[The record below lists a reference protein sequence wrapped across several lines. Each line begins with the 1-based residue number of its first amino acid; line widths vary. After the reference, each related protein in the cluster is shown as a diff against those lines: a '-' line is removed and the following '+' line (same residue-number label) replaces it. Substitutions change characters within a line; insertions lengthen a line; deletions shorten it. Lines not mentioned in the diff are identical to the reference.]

1 MILPFRC
8 TKHLSGGLNWFLI
21 LEAMIFLAFEL
32 FLCNVL
38 MLNFKLLTSLPKAFW
53 YSFRKR
59 MLKNSIA
66 NITFKFK
73 CPFTPMLNFE
83 LQIQQLIFFFIS
95 WIAFICYEI
104 SIANTTFRCFD
115 LFTSAL
121 LNSEFQIQQFFFLSW
136 TAFFEND
143 VTNKHLNEYEKIFKS
158 FLSLMSFLNS

>member
-1 MILPFRC
+1 
-8 TKHLSGGLNWFLI
+8 
-21 LEAMIFLAFEL
+21 
-32 FLCNVL
+32 
-38 MLNFKLLTSLPKAFW
+38 
-53 YSFRKR
+53 
-59 MLKNSIA
+59 
-66 NITFKFK
+66 
-73 CPFTPMLNFE
+73 MLNFE

-143 VTNKHLNEYEKIFKS
+143 VTNKHLNEYEKTFKS
-158 FLSLMSFLNS
+158 FLSFLSFLNYKLKIFFLSWTAFFENDIRKTTFKWIWKKHLNIFFPSCLFWITNSTNEYFLPFMNCFFPK